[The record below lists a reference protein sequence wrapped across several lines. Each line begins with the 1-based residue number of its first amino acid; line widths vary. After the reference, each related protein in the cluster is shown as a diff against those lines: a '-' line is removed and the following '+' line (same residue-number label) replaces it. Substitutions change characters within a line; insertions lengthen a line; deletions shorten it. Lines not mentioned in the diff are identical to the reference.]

1 MIIGIVP
8 KIKKNCTEYEFSV
21 DINLIKFM
29 KFLYPKANC
38 KILYS
43 EKIKLDLNL
52 LIISGGND
60 LSNYNKKKEHKI
72 RSNLDSF
79 YLKKAIRE
87 NIPVIGICYGAQFIA
102 HYFDSKLKKLS
113 NHVIKKH
120 KIFFKNSENK
130 ELLVNSY
137 HNYVIKKLG
146 NELSTICIA
155 YDESVEC
162 FKHKKLN
169 IIGLM
174 WHPERH
180 LPFKLSDRRII
191 RKSLCS

>member
-79 YLKKAIRE
+79 YLKK
-87 NIPVIGICYGAQFIA
+87 
-102 HYFDSKLKKLS
+102 H
-113 NHVIKKH
+113 
-120 KIFFKNSENK
+120 
-130 ELLVNSY
+130 
-137 HNYVIKKLG
+137 
-146 NELSTICIA
+146 
-155 YDESVEC
+155 
-162 FKHKKLN
+162 
-169 IIGLM
+169 
-174 WHPERH
+174 
-180 LPFKLSDRRII
+180 
-191 RKSLCS
+191 

>member
-8 KIKKNCTEYEFSV
+8 KIKKNYTEYEFSV

-102 HYFDSKLKKLS
+102 NYFNSKLIKLS

-120 KIFFKNSENK
+120 KIFLRNAENK
-130 ELLVNSY
+130 ELFVNSY
-137 HNYVIKKLG
+137 HNYGIKKLG

-155 YDESVEC
+155 HDESVEC
-162 FKHKKLN
+162 FKHKIKYN
-169 IIGLM
+169 WVM
-174 WHPERH
+174 WHLKDTYH
-180 LPFKLSDRRII
+180 QIK
-191 RKSLCS
+191 